1 MRFSVTEQS
10 SVWNNLHSGRKNMP
24 NSMEM
29 KVACEAPQ
37 VGYINIFVLNMF
49 VCRVKNKKNRLGG
62 GGMENKWLINKK
74 RNVIKYKWMVFILLL
89 FG

>member
-1 MRFSVTEQS
+1 
-10 SVWNNLHSGRKNMP
+10 MP

-49 VCRVKNKKNRLGG
+49 VCRVKNKKNRLTPFWMGGGGVG
-62 GGMENKWLINKK
+62 GGMEIND
-74 RNVIKYKWMVFILLL
+74 
-89 FG
+89 